1 MTLLAAR
8 RRDLL
13 RGYAHPLW
21 LAAVGW
27 ITLAL
32 AAAAAVIGLREI
44 GASDLAARGGAS

>member
-13 RGYAHPLW
+13 RGYAHPPW

-27 ITLAL
+27 MTLAL
-32 AAAAAVIGLREI
+32 AAAAAAMGLREI
-44 GASDLAARGGAS
+44 GGI